1 MSEPLW
7 IRKEECLAFHAML
20 IARFGGAIGIRD
32 EDKLDAALHRPQ
44 QLFHCEKA
52 PLIHLGAIYASGIVK
67 SHPFLDGNKRT
78 GLMACQLF
86 LETNGYQFEAPE
98 ADTALQILALADDRL
113 REAELVAWLAANCSK
128 R

>member
-1 MSEPLW
+1 V
-7 IRKEECLAFHAML
+7 
-20 IARFGGAIGIRD
+20 
-32 EDKLDAALHRPQ
+32 
-44 QLFHCEKA
+44 
-52 PLIHLGAIYASGIVK
+52 IYASGIVK

-86 LETNGYQFEAPE
+86 LETNGYQFQAPE